1 MDKQIARELYG
12 EDVIEYMANY
22 VPTCHNYSAEDVICI
37 EFYTNDTWTAFDR
50 KGEVAWGFC

>member
-12 EDVIEYMANY
+12 EDAIEYMANY
-22 VPTCHNYSAEDVICI
+22 VPTCCAYDATDVTSI

-50 KGEVAWGFC
+50 KGEVAWGVC